1 MRRALSLLALALGLA
16 LAQAPVVAT
25 TPILA
30 SIAGE
35 VAGNRLQV
43 ESVIPMGADPH
54 AFDLRPSVALQ
65 ISQARLLIANGLG
78 LEPYLPKLRNLLPR
92 GARVVELAPRMPDP
106 VCGLLG
112 LREKGVHLHGDCDPH
127 MWLDPAYG
135 VRYAEELAKELSA
148 LDPRG
153 REIFHRNLEAFR
165 KRAMEE
171 DARLQACLGE
181 RRLRVVV
188 AHLALSYLARRYG
201 MEIVGALRD
210 THGRDEG
217 VRSRIAL
224 IREAE
229 LRGVDLV
236 VAEPQY
242 DPGPLRLLAQELGAR
257 LVVLYTDALD
267 RRVPS
272 YVELLRW
279 NRERICEAVKGG

>member
-35 VAGNRLQV
+35 VAGNRFQV

-148 LDPRG
+148 LDPGEG
-153 REIFHRNLEAFR
+153 RSSIETWRPSASGPWR
-165 KRAMEE
+165 RMRASKP
-171 DARLQACLGE
+171 ALG
-181 RRLRVVV
+181 
-188 AHLALSYLARRYG
+188 
-201 MEIVGALRD
+201 
-210 THGRDEG
+210 
-217 VRSRIAL
+217 
-224 IREAE
+224 
-229 LRGVDLV
+229 
-236 VAEPQY
+236 
-242 DPGPLRLLAQELGAR
+242 
-257 LVVLYTDALD
+257 
-267 RRVPS
+267 
-272 YVELLRW
+272 
-279 NRERICEAVKGG
+279 KGGLGWWWPTFPFRIWPAATEWKS